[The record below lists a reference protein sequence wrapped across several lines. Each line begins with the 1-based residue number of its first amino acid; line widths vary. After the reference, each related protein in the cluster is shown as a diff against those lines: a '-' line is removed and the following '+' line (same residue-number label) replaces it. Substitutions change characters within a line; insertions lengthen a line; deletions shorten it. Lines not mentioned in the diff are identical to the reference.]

1 MNTAEIMASVH
12 KRNDEVMA
20 FIRLPAI
27 KQIEYAREN
36 PEDVMGMFWF
46 VVGYS
51 KIEER

>member
-1 MNTAEIMASVH
+1 MNTDEIMAEVY
-12 KRNDEVMA
+12 KRNDEVMT

-27 KQIEYAREN
+27 KQIEYARKY